1 MAFNSRWVLPDK
13 SVPLGKYWRNKP
25 LVFSLVPRCHGLCG
39 SAGQTITAG
48 LVSVGL
54 LVFGIGAFVVV
65 QRQGMFGWI
74 LKMLRRLG
82 LRIHYLESREQ
93 QLLDLDRTIAG
104 FYATQRFAFLLSTGL
119 FLLGWL
125 AEALEV
131 FVMILC
137 LGQPV
142 TVLSALAIGALAVLI
157 KGGTFF
163 IPGSLGAQDAGNL
176 LLLTAFGYGDVT
188 GITFALLRRFR
199 EFVWIAIGLACLAML
214 PKGEEPPVPAP

>member
-1 MAFNSRWVLPDK
+1 M
-13 SVPLGKYWRNKP
+13 
-25 LVFSLVPRCHGLCG
+25 FSLVPRCHGLCG

-104 FYATQRFAFLLSTGL
+104 FYATQRTAFLLSTGL

-142 TVLSALAIGALAVLI
+142 TVLSALAIGALSVLI

-176 LLLTAFGYGDVT
+176 LLLTAFGYGEVT

-199 EFVWIAIGLACLAML
+199 EFVWIALGLVCLAIMTKGVDRSL
-214 PKGEEPPVPAP
+214 PTE

>member
-1 MAFNSRWVLPDK
+1 M
-13 SVPLGKYWRNKP
+13 PLGKYWRNKP

-104 FYATQRFAFLLSTGL
+104 FYATQRSAFSFRPGC
-119 FLLGWL
+119 FSW
-125 AEALEV
+125 
-131 FVMILC
+131 
-137 LGQPV
+137 
-142 TVLSALAIGALAVLI
+142 
-157 KGGTFF
+157 GG
-163 IPGSLGAQDAGNL
+163 S
-176 LLLTAFGYGDVT
+176 
-188 GITFALLRRFR
+188 RKR
-199 EFVWIAIGLACLAML
+199 W
-214 PKGEEPPVPAP
+214 KSSS

>member
-1 MAFNSRWVLPDK
+1 M
-13 SVPLGKYWRNKP
+13 
-25 LVFSLVPRCHGLCG
+25 
-39 SAGQTITAG
+39 AG

-54 LVFGIGAFVVV
+54 LGFGIGAFVVV

-104 FYATQRFAFLLSTGL
+104 FYATQRSAFLLSTGL

-188 GITFALLRRFR
+188 GITLEYDSPLRSLRPCWTAFLR
-199 EFVWIAIGLACLAML
+199 ILRILIPTRHMN
-214 PKGEEPPVPAP
+214 